1 MSKNYNFC
9 NNCGKSGHSYHMC
22 KLPITS
28 IGVVTF
34 KPSSDK
40 LKYLMIRRKNTLGY
54 VDFMR
59 GKYPLYNKDYIMNII
74 DEMTLEEKDDLLNKT
89 FEDNWCK
96 LWGDSVGIQYRGEE
110 KSSKEKFNQ
119 LKEGYIFENN
129 ELLTLKELI
138 NDSKT
143 NWREPEWG
151 FPKGRRNY
159 QEKDIEAAVR
169 EWEEETGFSREDI
182 KLVENIIPFEEIFT
196 GSNNK
201 SYKHKYYIALFK
213 SDQEIS
219 NSFQESEVS
228 AVTWETIENCKKLIR
243 PYNLEKKNILNKIN
257 KVINEY
263 RLYQ

>member
-9 NNCGKSGHSYHMC
+9 NNCGKSGHPYHLC

-34 KPSSDK
+34 KPTSEG
-40 LKYLMIRRKNTLGY
+40 LKYLMIRRKNTLGF

-59 GKYPLYNKDYIMNII
+59 GKFPLYNKDYIMNII
-74 DEMTLEEKDDLLNKT
+74 DEMTIEEKNSLITKD
-89 FEDNWCK
+89 FEENWIN

-110 KSSKEKFNQ
+110 KTSLED
-119 LKEGYIFENN
+119 
-129 ELLTLKELI
+129 LI
-138 NDSKT
+138 KQSPTSWK
-143 NWREPEWG
+143 EPEWG

-159 QEKDIEAAVR
+159 QEKDIEAAIR
-169 EWEEETGFSREDI
+169 EWEEETGYSREDI
-182 KLVENIIPFEEIFT
+182 KLVSNIIPFEEIFT

-201 SYKHKYYIALFK
+201 SYKHKYYIALFNNDEQK
-213 SDQEIS
+213 PHL
-219 NSFQESEVS
+219 FQESEVS
-228 AVTWETIENCKKLIR
+228 AVTWESLDICKNLIR
-243 PYNLEKKNILNKIN
+243 PYNLEKKNILNRIN

>member
-9 NNCGKSGHSYHMC
+9 NNCGKSGHPYHLC

-34 KPSSDK
+34 KPTSEG
-40 LKYLMIRRKNTLGY
+40 LKYLMIRRKNTLGF

-59 GKYPLYNKDYIMNII
+59 GKFPLYNKDYIMNII
-74 DEMTLEEKDDLLNKT
+74 DEMTIEEKNSLITKD
-89 FEDNWCK
+89 FEENWIN

-110 KSSKEKFNQ
+110 KTSKEKFKQ

-129 ELLTLKELI
+129 ELLTLEDLI
-138 NDSKT
+138 KQSPTSWK
-143 NWREPEWG
+143 EPEWG

-159 QEKDIEAAVR
+159 QEKDIEAAIR
-169 EWEEETGFSREDI
+169 EWEEETGYSREDI
-182 KLVENIIPFEEIFT
+182 KLVSNIIPFEEIFT

-201 SYKHKYYIALFK
+201 SYKHKYYIALFNNDEQK
-213 SDQEIS
+213 PHL
-219 NSFQESEVS
+219 FQESEVS
-228 AVTWETIENCKKLIR
+228 AVTWESLDICKNLIR
-243 PYNLEKKNILNKIN
+243 PYNLEKKNILNRIN